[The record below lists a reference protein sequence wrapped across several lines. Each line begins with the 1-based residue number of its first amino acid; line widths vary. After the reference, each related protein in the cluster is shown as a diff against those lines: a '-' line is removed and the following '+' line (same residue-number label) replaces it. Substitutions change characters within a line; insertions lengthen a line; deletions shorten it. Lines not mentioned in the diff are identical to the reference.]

1 MQGGC
6 VKSKGRAILSKVV
19 VGAVVALLMLVV
31 GFGIITTSG
40 RLHGET
46 PEQQADRM
54 EGLPI
59 DSNAY
64 DLTPFEWD
72 SGAKR
77 RTYKTYTTGQDV
89 NALYDE
95 HMKSKGWTFSF
106 ENNQSN
112 TDIFKGYEWIDP
124 SGSLPYDLRS
134 FVSIYDT
141 RLAWAGN
148 KGPAYVSLTI
158 DRIPKLGKVPLYP
171 DARQVETRYARISTA
186 YEDTPPHTTPKTIT
200 YLTSATVEQV
210 KSYYIDVLSQHGWGK
225 PGGEALEPVTEK
237 PIPGSLVFRW
247 LSGSPH
253 VNRMAASVGV
263 IVDQEGEGTK
273 VELRIRGETYFGR

>member
-1 MQGGC
+1 MQGEC
-6 VKSKGRAILSKVV
+6 VKSKGRAILSKAV

-31 GFGIITTSG
+31 GFGIITTNG

-54 EGLPI
+54 EDLPI

-95 HMKSKGWTFSF
+95 QMKSKGWTFSF

-171 DARQVETRYARISTA
+171 DAKQVETRYVEIPNRWGAQPIM
-186 YEDTPPHTTPKTIT
+186 EKQIT

-210 KSYYIDVLSQHGWGK
+210 KGYYSDLLSQHGWGK
-225 PGGEALEPVTEK
+225 PWGEALEPLTEK
-237 PIPGSLVFRW
+237 PIPGSLVFSW

-263 IVDQEGEGTK
+263 IAEQHEEGTK
-273 VELRIRGETYFGR
+273 VQLGIRGETYFGR